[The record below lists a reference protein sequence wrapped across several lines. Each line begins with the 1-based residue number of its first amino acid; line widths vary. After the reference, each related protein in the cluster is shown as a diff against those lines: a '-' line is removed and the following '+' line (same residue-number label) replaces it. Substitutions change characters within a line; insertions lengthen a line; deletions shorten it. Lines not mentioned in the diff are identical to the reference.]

1 MSDNSFTIEIIDP
14 CLDPS
19 FTVMAGSIED
29 QTYILTDTALEVD
42 LTSVFTTTISW
53 CPRIYS
59 FSSDNS
65 EVDVAIVIDASNDPA
80 TFIISCSDD
89 IGDLMETQPSMNYE
103 ANKVYQITMS
113 ASAGSVSDSTM
124 F

>member
-1 MSDNSFTIEIIDP
+1 MSDNSFTIQIIDP

-19 FTVMAGSIED
+19 FTVTAGSIPD

-42 LTSVFTTTISW
+42 LTSVFTSTISW
-53 CPRIYS
+53 CPRTYS

-65 EVDVAIVIDASNDPA
+65 EVDVAIAIDTSNDPA
-80 TFIISCSDD
+80 IFIISYSDD
-89 IGDLMETQPSMNYE
+89 IGYLMETLPLMNYE
-103 ANKVYQITMS
+103 ANRVYQITIS